1 MLTYCSK
8 YEHDLL
14 VNHLERKE
22 KMTTSKKIKPLVEA
36 SNSIEV
42 LIDQVIR
49 EELTLKERVKK
60 LENAKADINKAI
72 AVIKAQALS
81 EGEAEMRIGAPSN
94 LVPTT
99 DHYTRPASWFL
110 TQYEKKPDA
119 KKNPQELADNIN
131 IVNILLE
138 HGLHGERSA
147 SLFRKGKASEKFH
160 WNS

>member
-1 MLTYCSK
+1 
-8 YEHDLL
+8 
-14 VNHLERKE
+14 
-22 KMTTSKKIKPLVEA
+22 MTTSKKIKPLVEA

-60 LENAKADINKAI
+60 LEDAKADINKAI
-72 AVIKAQALS
+72 SMIKAQALND
-81 EGEAEMRIGAPSN
+81 GEAELRVSVPST
-94 LVPTT
+94 LVPNL

-110 TQYEKKPDA
+110 TQYEKKPED
-119 KKNPQELADNIN
+119 KKNPQELADNVN

-138 HGLHGERSA
+138 HGLHGEASA
-147 SLFRKGKASEKFH
+147 NLFRKGKAAERFH